1 MVNTMGFSSYQ
12 IERVIERLRRWRGWI
27 TEARYVFPLVPDRL
41 RVSGEGAEKA
51 KSADPRPRAPNLPSV
66 AKVVEGEGYPP
77 RVEEERER
85 RAGSFLNPPN
95 RGSPLPLIPK
105 LQRSEEEEAP
115 REDAKMIGEG
125 D

>member
-1 MVNTMGFSSYQ
+1 MVKTMGFSSYQ

-27 TEARYVFPLVPDRL
+27 REAKYVFPLVPDHL
-41 RVSGEGAEKA
+41 RVSEEGAGKA

-66 AKVVEGEGYPP
+66 SNVVGGEGYPP

-85 RAGSFLNPPN
+85 RAGSFLNPPK

-105 LQRSEEEEAP
+105 LRRSEEEEAL
-115 REDAKMIGEG
+115 REDAKTIGEG